1 MRVRTIIGMLECSSH
16 AVTDEGLLDRDV
28 VVWTSGM
35 SSVGSAPSEVSS
47 ILVLARFGESAAQRD
62 RGYEEGV
69 LLVHVPLGDDESLD
83 DVCVPPHG
91 VVYVTSERSYH
102 EFLDAFRRLPEQCAL
117 LSLRRVRLHDAF
129 LHSYDLQQ
137 FADKA
142 APIIGN
148 PLLITNSDHRLLAN
162 AGSIP
167 EGRADVEEV
176 IECGY
181 LSDGVNAELESNG
194 IIHDVRV
201 SRHAVL
207 TASPRFGERWAHS
220 IVYVHQMEVG
230 RLDVLENEKPITPT
244 DLELIDYAGSLVGV
258 MVERLGVAGERVG
271 AGSSVLRDLISGTFL
286 NEETIRSQVALT
298 QLPLG
303 ESYVMLA
310 VVGQRGAGSDYYTRA
325 GRLVSDAIHRCLW
338 TVDGNVLAVIVPVSR
353 SVAVGYDDYE
363 RARTLLML
371 NRRFRSVLEHNDMYA
386 YVSEPFTALSMTAGR
401 FSQCME
407 LLDAVGESQTRRIR
421 YFWEDRFT
429 VMACSA
435 KSFEKMDAL
444 IDKRVIA
451 MKVYDQRHGTKYLET
466 AIMSVSHPGSPA
478 EAADALN
485 VHRNTYFYRVNK
497 VRELFFLDLK
507 DGDDRLAL
515 AFTVRVLEGLGERFF
530 IDPND
535 YVTE

>member
-1 MRVRTIIGMLECSSH
+1 MRVRTIIDMLGCSSH

-28 VVWTSGM
+28 VVWTASM
-35 SSVGSAPSEVSS
+35 SSLGSAPTEESS
-47 ILVLARFGESAAQRD
+47 ILTLARFGEGAAQRERSYD
-62 RGYEEGV
+62 EGV
-69 LLVHVPLGDDESLD
+69 LLVHVPLSGDESLD
-83 DVCVPPHG
+83 DLCVPPHG
-91 VVYVTSERSYH
+91 VVYVASERPYH

-129 LHSYDLQQ
+129 LHCYDLQQ

-167 EGRADVEEV
+167 EDRADVEEV

-181 LSDGVNAELESNG
+181 LSDGVNASLESDG
-194 IIHDVRV
+194 VIHDVRV

-207 TASPRFGERWAHS
+207 TVSPRFGERWAHS
-220 IVYVHQMEVG
+220 IVYVHHMEMG

-244 DLELIDYAGSLVGV
+244 DLELIDYAGTLVGV
-258 MVERLGVAGERVG
+258 MIERLGVAGERVG
-271 AGSSVLRDLISGTFL
+271 AGSSVLRDLINGTFV
-286 NEETIRSQVALT
+286 NEETMRSQVVLT

-325 GRLVSDAIHRCLW
+325 GRLVSDAIRKCLW
-338 TVDGNVLAVIVPVSR
+338 TVEGNVLAVIVPVGR
-353 SVAVGYDDYE
+353 STTVGYDDYG
-363 RARTLLML
+363 RTRKLLML
-371 NRRFRSVLEHNDMYA
+371 NRRFRTVLDHNDMYA
-386 YVSEPFTALSMTAGR
+386 YVSEPFTALSMSAGR
-401 FSQCME
+401 FIQCIE
-407 LLDAVGESQTRRIR
+407 LLDAVGENHEGRIR
-421 YFWEDRFT
+421 LFWEDRFA
-429 VMACSA
+429 VMACNA
-435 KSFEKMDAL
+435 TSFEKMDAL

-451 MKVYDQRHGTKYLET
+451 MKIYDQEHGTQYLET
-466 AIMSVSHPGSPA
+466 AIMSVNHPGSPA

-497 VRELFFLDLK
+497 VRELFFIDLK
-507 DGDDRLAL
+507 DGDDRLSL
-515 AFTVRVLEGLGERFF
+515 AFTARVLEGLGDRFF

-535 YVTE
+535 YAVE